1 MPLLRRAAIWLIA
14 AFTMWILC
22 CGAIGVMAVESA
34 LHPIRNRLTTEARAA
49 AEEVAARNNAS
60 LEEVEIR
67 AADNTA
73 LRAWYLHPDTNTD
86 TSANT
91 DVILLHGVSDNRA
104 GMLGNANLLLRHGYA
119 VLLPDSRDHGDS
131 DGPIATYGVLE
142 SDDLHRWFNWLQQR
156 DHPHCID
163 GIGDSMG
170 AAQLLESL
178 TVNSYCAVVAESP
191 FSTFRE
197 AGYDRIGQ
205 QLGTGPW
212 LGRSILRP
220 AVEFGLLYA
229 RFRYDVNLAQASPLH
244 AVERTH
250 TPVLLIHGQT
260 DTNLPPRH
268 SEALAKSNPAIQLWE
283 PAATEHTA
291 AYSTH
296 PAEYEHRVLDWLAWH
311 NHP

>member
-1 MPLLRRAAIWLIA
+1 MPFRRRAAIWLIA
-14 AFTMWILC
+14 SLTIWILC
-22 CGAIGVMAVESA
+22 CGAIGVMAVEGA
-34 LHPIRNRLTTEARAA
+34 LHPIRNRLTTEARAT
-49 AEEVAARNNAS
+49 AEEVAARNNAH
-60 LEEVEIR
+60 LEQVEIR

-73 LRAWYLHPDTNTD
+73 LRAWYLHFDTIT
-86 TSANT
+86 NT

-104 GMLGNANLLLRHGYA
+104 GMLGNADLLLRHDYA
-119 VLLPDSRDHGDS
+119 VLLPDARDHGDS

-142 SDDLHRWFNWLQQR
+142 SGDLQRWFSWLQQR
-156 DHPHCID
+156 DHPLCIA
-163 GIGDSMG
+163 GIVASIG

-178 TVNSYCAVVAESP
+178 ATNRYCAVVAESS

-212 LGRSILRP
+212 LGRTILRP
-220 AVEFGLLYA
+220 AVEFGLLYG
-229 RFRYDVNLAQASPLH
+229 RFRYGVNLAQASPLH
-244 AVERTH
+244 AVALTH
-250 TPVLLIHGQT
+250 TPVLLIHGQA

-296 PAEYEHRVLDWLAWH
+296 PVEYEHRVLDWLASH
-311 NHP
+311 NQP

>member
-73 LRAWYLHPDTNTD
+73 LRAWYLYPDTNTG
-86 TSANT
+86 TSSNT
-91 DVILLHGVSDNRA
+91 NVILLHGVSDNRA

-178 TVNSYCAVVAESP
+178 STNSYCAVVAESP

-197 AGYDRIGQ
+197 AAYDRIGQ
-205 QLGTGPW
+205 QFGTGPW
-212 LGRSILRP
+212 LGRTILRP

-229 RFRYDVNLAQASPLH
+229 LFRYRINLARASPLH
-244 AVERTH
+244 AVALTR
-250 TPVLLIHGQT
+250 TPVLL
-260 DTNLPPRH
+260 
-268 SEALAKSNPAIQLWE
+268 
-283 PAATEHTA
+283 
-291 AYSTH
+291 
-296 PAEYEHRVLDWLAWH
+296 
-311 NHP
+311 